1 MCFIGHCQM
10 ALLLWHSWTQET
22 SVDQTTSPSSLLT
35 LVNTASP
42 QYTTVYHSIPQY
54 TTVNSIVKY
63 DINFFTNTDWSSE
76 YFCFCAWC
84 ARATW
89 SWDVL
94 QNIHS
99 SRKPIRCAPGETHPN
114 WYTSVGEQ
122 ARLAVTWLELTCKSF
137 IHDLQIIYT
146 WLYTT

>member
-1 MCFIGHCQM
+1 MFYRPLSDGSVAV
-10 ALLLWHSWTQET
+10 ALLNAGDFSGPNNI
-22 SVDQTTSPSSLLT
+22 SVQFTDVSEHCI
-35 LVNTASP
+35 
-42 QYTTVYHSIPQY
+42 TTVYYSISQNI
-54 TTVNSIVKY
+54 TVNSIVKY

-89 SWDVL
+89 SRDVL
-94 QNIHS
+94 QNVHS

-137 IHDLQIIYT
+137 IHDLQIIYA